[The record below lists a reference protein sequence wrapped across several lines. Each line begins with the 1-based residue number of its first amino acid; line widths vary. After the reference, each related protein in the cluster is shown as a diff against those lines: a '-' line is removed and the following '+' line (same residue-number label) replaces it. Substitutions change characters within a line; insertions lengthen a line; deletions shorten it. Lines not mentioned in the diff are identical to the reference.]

1 MTPDQV
7 KEEESVVILAGMM
20 GVDNDQAR
28 RVLRKYKGDVEKA
41 ADAMLSGDQGDELP
55 PLWQPSSESSQDPD
69 YVDSFRETAHTV
81 AQPPSLNVI
90 DLTGDDNDRTLKLS
104 QAQNDIKFGPSER
117 APDPGWQVVATNTPI
132 DNSDD
137 RAMNEAIQ
145 ASLADF
151 GSSEELEI
159 LPMEESVRE
168 GGRPIA
174 LRTYAS
180 EITYAALIIQAFAQ
194 IPQIRRK
201 IATLLESA
209 EESLH
214 RPARSPELVELFA
227 NLDLAQLSSILDK
240 DVLPFMK
247 PFSWDGSNAS
257 LGYGSADFI
266 KHFAEAI
273 DNTPTSPDEL
283 PLRLFHF
290 THARA
295 ECRGSSSKLYE
306 STEQNGCVV
315 EIQTGD
321 PATPNDLLSRLSSNL
336 FRAHNEV
343 TRTTTCDVIVH
354 PSEVV
359 VFYLKPMQSSG
370 QTKTPEPF
378 AFPKQFYLD
387 RFILEKLPL
396 TEEKKTQELKLCEQM
411 NELVK
416 RRQLLTRGDQ
426 GRDVLTDLR
435 ASLHYFEEVA
445 CKDTP
450 ERVESVNRTATK
462 LRALLDSITSTVR
475 EMEVAAE
482 KLQYDLAS
490 IYDVPEL
497 QNHLY
502 DLRAVF
508 MHTGMP
514 GRKQIYSYIRDGHG
528 VWWKTVDHT
537 VTEVPEETA
546 LTDPTGLHLG
556 AGPYLLLYNR
566 HLSDEEM
573 LAPVAWPRSIAD
585 SIEDSNKKLFAL
597 LHHEAE
603 EKVNAQKATVP
614 LAAAPTVLMSSLSSA
629 SLSDRDATQV
639 LQDVE
644 MQTQQG

>member
-1 MTPDQV
+1 MTPEQAQ
-7 KEEESVVILAGMM
+7 EEESVMILAGMM
-20 GVDNDQAR
+20 GVDNGQAR

-41 ADAMLSGDQGDELP
+41 ADAMLSGDQGDEP
-55 PLWQPSSESSQDPD
+55 PPSWQPSSESSQDPG
-69 YVDSFRETAHTV
+69 YVDSFREATHTV
-81 AQPPSLNVI
+81 TQPPSLSVI
-90 DLTGDDNDRTLKLS
+90 DLTGDDNDRTFKLS
-104 QAQNDIKFGPSER
+104 QAQSDIKFGPSER
-117 APDPGWQVVATNTPI
+117 APDPGWQVVATNTPVN
-132 DNSDD
+132 NSDD

-159 LPMEESVRE
+159 PPMEESVRE

-194 IPQIRRK
+194 IPQICRK
-201 IATLLESA
+201 VAALLESTD
-209 EESLH
+209 ESLLG
-214 RPARSPELVELFA
+214 PARYPELVELFA

-247 PFSWDGSNAS
+247 PLAWDGN
-257 LGYGSADFI
+257 FI

-273 DNTPTSPDEL
+273 DNQLHLQTSPDDL
-283 PLRLFHF
+283 S
-290 THARA
+290 A
-295 ECRGSSSKLYE
+295 ECRGRSFKLDHSSK
-306 STEQNGCVV
+306 QIGCVV

-321 PATPNDLLSRLSSNL
+321 SATPNDLISRLSSNL
-336 FRAHNEV
+336 LRAYNEV

-359 VFYLKPMQSSG
+359 VFYLKPVQSSG
-370 QTKTPEPF
+370 QAKTVEPF
-378 AFPKQFYLD
+378 VFPKQLYLD
-387 RFILEKLPL
+387 RFIFEKMPL
-396 TEEKKTQELKLCEQM
+396 IEEKKTQERKLREQI
-411 NELVK
+411 NEFTK
-416 RRQLLTRGDQ
+416 RRQLLTRGEQ

-435 ASLHYFEEVA
+435 ASLYYFEEVA

-450 ERVESVNRTATK
+450 EREESVNRTAKK
-462 LRALLDSITSTVR
+462 LRTLFDSVTSTVQ
-475 EMEVAAE
+475 EIDVTVE
-482 KLQYDLAS
+482 KLQSDLAA

-508 MHTGMP
+508 MHTGLP

-566 HLSDEEM
+566 HLPDEEM

-597 LHHEAE
+597 LHSEAE
-603 EKVNAQKATVP
+603 EKVAVQRAAVP
-614 LAAAPTVLMSSLSSA
+614 LAAAPTVLMSSQSLA
-629 SLSDRDATQV
+629 SLNDREATQ
-639 LQDVE
+639 LLEDVE
-644 MQTQQG
+644 MQAQQGSIV